1 MAQNFTLDE
10 IKARIIARGSK
21 TSKINWLVTE
31 AGYKAEDAEATYRL
45 IMMLN
50 PRPAATRRERREARE
65 AAFELLHFTVGVE
78 LECTNV
84 NRARVRA
91 ICAERGIETRD
102 DYLNYNHHDSQSAYK
117 LMRDSSLRQSRGDF
131 YAPCEI
137 VTPVLNDLSSLKTVC
152 EVLNEAGASVN
163 KTCGFHVHF
172 GAADFTD
179 AQWRRII
186 LNYARIEPIIDSFMA
201 PSRRGNASQWCS
213 SIIDHAREI
222 EAMSEPTF
230 AEMRRA
236 FRLDRY
242 HKVNL
247 EAFERHHTIEFRQ
260 HAGTL
265 NFVKI
270 ENWVN
275 FLAGLLTYSIQ
286 NETLIEARS
295 IDELPFLTRAQKS
308 YFKSRATRIAA

>member
-1 MAQNFTLDE
+1 MATSYTFDE
-10 IKARIIARGSK
+10 IRARIIARGSK
-21 TSKINWLVTE
+21 ASKINWLVNE
-31 AGYKAEDAEATYRL
+31 AGYKNEDAESTYRL

-84 NRARVRA
+84 NRDRVRA

-102 DYLNYNHHDSQSAYK
+102 DFHNYNHRDSQSAYK
-117 LMRDSSLRQSRGDF
+117 LMRDGSLDRSRGDF

-137 VTPVLNDLSSLKTVC
+137 VTPVLNDLSSLQTVC
-152 EVLNEAGASVN
+152 EILNEAGASVN

-213 SIIDHAREI
+213 SIIDHARTI
-222 EAMSEPTF
+222 EAMANLTF
-230 AEMRRA
+230 SDMRRA
-236 FRLDRY
+236 FNRDRY
-242 HKVNL
+242 HKINL

-260 HAGTL
+260 HAGTI

-270 ENWVN
+270 ENWVR

-308 YFKSRATRIAA
+308 YFKSRVSRLAA

>member
-1 MAQNFTLDE
+1 MAQTYTFDE
-10 IKARIIARGSK
+10 IRARIIARGSK
-21 TSKINWLVTE
+21 TSKINWLVNE
-31 AGYKAEDAEATYRL
+31 AGYKAEDAESTYRL

-84 NRARVRA
+84 NRDRVRA

-102 DYLNYNHHDSQSAYK
+102 DYMNYNHRDSQSAYK
-117 LMRDSSLRQSRGDF
+117 LMRDGSLGRSRGDC

-137 VTPVLNDLSSLKTVC
+137 VTPVLNDLSSLSTVC
-152 EVLNEAGASVN
+152 EILNEAGASVN
-163 KTCGFHVHF
+163 RSCGFHVHF
-172 GAADFTD
+172 GAANFTD

-186 LNYARIEPIIDSFMA
+186 LNYARIETIIDSFMA
-201 PSRRGNASQWCS
+201 PSRRGNNSQWCT
-213 SIIDHAREI
+213 SIIDYANRI
-222 EAMSEPTF
+222 EGMANPTF
-230 AEMRRA
+230 EDMRRA
-236 FRLDRY
+236 FGCDRY
-242 HKVNL
+242 RKVNL
-247 EAFERHHTIEFRQ
+247 EAFSRHHTIEFRQ
-260 HAGTL
+260 HAGTI
-265 NFVKI
+265 NFTKI

-286 NETLIEARS
+286 NETLLEARS